1 MGRPLIY
8 LRQSQQFYNR
18 SELKSTERKE
28 KVHSLIDICRTAL
41 EAARRLESHVSSWR
55 ERLHG
60 RILH

>member
-1 MGRPLIY
+1 MAKEGTI
-8 LRQSQQFYNR
+8 
-18 SELKSTERKE
+18 KTATVTERKK

-41 EAARRLESHVSSWR
+41 EAARRLESHVSSWM